1 MVLGKL
7 ANLTDVKKQNNLT
20 AGDMIVSI
28 EALDKVVGITD
39 QQKEIGESQ
48 IDVS

>member
-1 MVLGKL
+1 MVLEKL
-7 ANLTDVKKQNNLT
+7 SNLTDENQNNLT

-39 QQKEIGESQ
+39 QQKEIGKSQ